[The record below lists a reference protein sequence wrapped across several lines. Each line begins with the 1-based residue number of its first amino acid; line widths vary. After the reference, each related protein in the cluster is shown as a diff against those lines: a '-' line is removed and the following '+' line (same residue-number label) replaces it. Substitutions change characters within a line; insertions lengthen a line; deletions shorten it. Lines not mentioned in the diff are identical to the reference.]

1 MGKHAGKIQTDQ
13 KTIRAFTREANRL
26 GIQVMMYNNA
36 TPSGSITFSIT
47 PGGDTDNESLEAL
60 APLPPFATQSP
71 AGDRDFRITIDG
83 VGVRN
88 HRTYALTCRMTA
100 ESADKMIVDHRVQ
113 YPIRFTPQAVT
124 PAKVAAWCPEE
135 WTQPRIDVNGVAQAL
150 YKLWR

>member
-1 MGKHAGKIQTDQ
+1 MLFNENPLQS
-13 KTIRAFTREANRL
+13 
-26 GIQVMMYNNA
+26 
-36 TPSGSITFSIT
+36 SGSITFAIT
-47 PGGDTDNESLEAL
+47 PGGDIDNESLEPL
-60 APLPPFATQSP
+60 VPLPLFATQSP

-100 ESADKMIVDHRVQ
+100 ESADKMIVDHRLQ
-113 YPIRFTPQAVT
+113 YPIRFTPQAET
-124 PAKVAAWCPEE
+124 SAKVAAWCPEK